1 LNVYL
6 PVGDDRK
13 QIGGNLFTGGTTFS
27 GQTVLLDRL
36 RQFEVAM
43 SGLDLELG
51 GPLLFFDQFTSR
63 QKFRG
68 YVGTY
73 YFSADESKDLWGV
86 KGRLE
91 VDVHDMVDCN
101 WKSRMTTFTVRTLS
115 SARQFSS
122 PGTAAPII

>member
-1 LNVYL
+1 MNVYL
-6 PVGDDRK
+6 PVGEDRK

-27 GQTVLLDRL
+27 SQTVLLDRL
-36 RQFEVAM
+36 RQFEAAM

-73 YFSADESKDLWGV
+73 YFSADESKDLCGV

-91 VDVHDMVDCN
+91 VDVHDMVD
-101 WKSRMTTFTVRTLS
+101 L
-115 SARQFSS
+115 QLE
-122 PGTAAPII
+122 I